1 MKTTSMKRLAAALS
15 LTSALFLT
23 ACGSTP
29 TTAPG
34 AGGETGDVKGKKVTL
49 LTVAQSCDYC
59 AKHTEEFKKVA
70 EAAGVQVTVVV
81 NDFNAAE
88 QAQQVNQAISTRPDA
103 IVLWPA
109 DATAIT
115 PSLQRLKQSKIPVV
129 VTNSHP
135 QSDDESLWN
144 AFTGPDDYANGQE
157 AAKAM
162 IAGFKEKGF
171 GDSGSVVIVEG
182 VPGTPPAISRTKG
195 FKDELAKSA
204 PGITVAGSQPGNWDQ
219 TQATSAAASLITQFG
234 NKNLRGIYAQA
245 DNMLA
250 GAIVAADR
258 AGLKSTDLAMVGS
271 NCSIEGYT
279 GIEKGVQYA
288 SVLQSPI
295 EDGEYAAKAVIDV
308 LGGKSVEKNQYLTP
322 KTITKANLADC
333 AAAVG
338 K

>member
-1 MKTTSMKRLAAALS
+1 MNTTSMKRLAVALS

-29 TTAPG
+29 TASPSP
-34 AGGETGDVKGKKVTL
+34 GGETGDVKGKKVTL

-81 NDFNAAE
+81 NDFNASE

-204 PGITVAGSQPGNWDQ
+204 PGVTVAGSQPGNWDQ

-234 NKNLRGIYAQA
+234 SKDLRGIYAQA

-258 AGLKSTDLAMVGS
+258 AGLKSADLAMVGS

-279 GIEKGVQYA
+279 NIEKGVQYA

-308 LGGKSVEKNQYLTP
+308 LAGKSVEKNQYLTP